1 MIAANSTTVVLAS
14 TADRARSG
22 ARRTPRSRTNVAP
35 GRSGA
40 RAPSVAGPRGARSPP
55 AASSRTAAPR
65 GLRCSRRVPYLRL
78 IDSVTHDV
86 TEIRDPV
93 ARLGRSPDCRVIVTG
108 PGAGVVSALHAELRF
123 ADGDWRLA
131 DLGSRNGTYVNE
143 RRLHAPVALRSSD
156 VIGLGESG
164 PRFEVAAVTERPPL
178 PATLPDRKSTRL
190 NSSHS

>member
-1 MIAANSTTVVLAS
+1 MIAANSTTVVRAS

-22 ARRTPRSRTNVAP
+22 ARRTPRSRPNAAP

-40 RAPSVAGPRGARSPP
+40 RASSVAGPRGARSPP
-55 AASSRTAAPR
+55 AASSQTAAPG

-108 PGAGVVSALHAELRF
+108 PVAGVVSALHAELRF
-123 ADGDWRLA
+123 ADGEGRAGRL
-131 DLGSRNGTYVNE
+131 GRPHGPHGNQPPPPP
-143 RRLHAPVALRSSD
+143 PV
-156 VIGLGESG
+156 
-164 PRFEVAAVTERPPL
+164 
-178 PATLPDRKSTRL
+178 
-190 NSSHS
+190 